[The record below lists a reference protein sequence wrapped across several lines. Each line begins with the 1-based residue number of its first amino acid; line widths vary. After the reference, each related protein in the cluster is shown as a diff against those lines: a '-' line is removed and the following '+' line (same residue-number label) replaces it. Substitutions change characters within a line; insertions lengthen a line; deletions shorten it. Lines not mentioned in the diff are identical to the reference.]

1 MNNQSKDQISIY
13 IFRNFLATLCIA
25 IVAMVLS
32 LMQFY
37 QCSLIEGMQR
47 LFIYDIYTT
56 LYFLLLWL
64 LNYLIFEISKII
76 YDIYEER
83 ISYILCL
90 IFLVLGI
97 IIFLVPILDIF
108 QYDFFFLCL
117 LIVLRMLKQIY
128 KKSNF
133 CFLNKIKKTNNG
145 LK

>member
-25 IVAMVLS
+25 IVAMILS

-47 LFIYDIYTT
+47 LFVYDIYTT

-64 LNYLIFEISKII
+64 FNYLIFEISKII

-83 ISYILCL
+83 ISYISCF
-90 IFLVLGI
+90 IFLVLGMI
-97 IIFLVPILDIF
+97 MFIVPILDIF
-108 QYDFFFLCL
+108 QYDLFFLCL
-117 LIVLRMLKQIY
+117 LIVLRILKQIY
-128 KKSNF
+128 KKSNL